1 MYRPAEP
8 FVLAVFLT
16 AHPRVASVSLWVV
29 TELAMRTALASSP
42 VRFAY
47 SLLLPQPSPTTDRW
61 ELPGARTA
69 LALMKPLARMSVLLR
84 YQ

>member
-1 MYRPAEP
+1 MPLIVDFAPPVMYRPAEP
-8 FVLAVFLT
+8 FVLAAFLT

-47 SLLLPQPSPTTDRW
+47 SLLLPQPS
-61 ELPGARTA
+61 
-69 LALMKPLARMSVLLR
+69 LR
-84 YQ
+84 LIVGNCRERGRHSP